1 MKSEDNQQ
9 EAVNAQ
15 VSINSENQ
23 ISGLYCL
30 NRSTGNSICKH
41 SGQQNIKPIKSIQKF
56 SNFKIDFSSFIYIF
70 LFCKGKNLLFDL
82 NKSFKFDLSLNKA
95 LSFQEVKMVLKI
107 VKPIQ
112 LLKLTY

>member
-30 NRSTGNSICKH
+30 YVCIDPLVTLMVSIVVNKINKSNPSKNSLILKL
-41 SGQQNIKPIKSIQKF
+41 
-56 SNFKIDFSSFIYIF
+56 IF
-70 LFCKGKNLLFDL
+70 LPLYIYSYFVREKNLLFDL
-82 NKSFKFDLSLNKA
+82 
-95 LSFQEVKMVLKI
+95 
-107 VKPIQ
+107 
-112 LLKLTY
+112 

>member
-30 NRSTGNSICKH
+30 YACIDPLVTLMYAVVNKILNQSNPSKNSLIL
-41 SGQQNIKPIKSIQKF
+41 QLIFLP
-56 SNFKIDFSSFIYIF
+56 IYIIYI
-70 LFCKGKNLLFDL
+70 LIL
-82 NKSFKFDLSLNKA
+82 
-95 LSFQEVKMVLKI
+95 
-107 VKPIQ
+107 
-112 LLKLTY
+112 

>member
-1 MKSEDNQQ
+1 MKIEDNQQ

-82 NKSFKFDLSLNKA
+82 NKSFKFDFFLNRA
-95 LSFQEVKMVLKI
+95 LSFQEVKMVLKA
-107 VKPIQ
+107 
-112 LLKLTY
+112 

>member
-30 NRSTGNSICKH
+30 YACIDPLVTLMVSIVVNKI
-41 SGQQNIKPIKSIQKF
+41 NKSNPSKN
-56 SNFKIDFSSFIYIF
+56 SNFKIDFSSFIYIYF
-70 LFCKGKNLLFDL
+70 YFVREKNLLFDL
-82 NKSFKFDLSLNKA
+82 
-95 LSFQEVKMVLKI
+95 
-107 VKPIQ
+107 
-112 LLKLTY
+112 

>member
-30 NRSTGNSICKH
+30 NRSTGNSICKL
-41 SGQQNIKPIKSIQKF
+41 SGQQNIKTNQIH
-56 SNFKIDFSSFIYIF
+56 
-70 LFCKGKNLLFDL
+70 
-82 NKSFKFDLSLNKA
+82 
-95 LSFQEVKMVLKI
+95 LKI
-107 VKPIQ
+107 
-112 LLKLTY
+112 L

>member
-30 NRSTGNSICKH
+30 NRSTGNSYVCIVVNKILN
-41 SGQQNIKPIKSIQKF
+41 Q
-56 SNFKIDFSSFIYIF
+56 SNPSKNSLILKLIF
-70 LFCKGKNLLFDL
+70 LPIDIYSYFVREKIYCLTLIRVLNLIF
-82 NKSFKFDLSLNKA
+82 F
-95 LSFQEVKMVLKI
+95 
-107 VKPIQ
+107 
-112 LLKLTY
+112 

>member
-30 NRSTGNSICKH
+30 YACIDPLVTLMVSIVV
-41 SGQQNIKPIKSIQKF
+41 N
-56 SNFKIDFSSFIYIF
+56 
-70 LFCKGKNLLFDL
+70 
-82 NKSFKFDLSLNKA
+82 
-95 LSFQEVKMVLKI
+95 
-107 VKPIQ
+107 
-112 LLKLTY
+112 

>member
-30 NRSTGNSICKH
+30 YACIDPLVTLMVSIVVNKINKSNPSKNSLILKL
-41 SGQQNIKPIKSIQKF
+41 IFLPLY
-56 SNFKIDFSSFIYIF
+56 IYIF
-70 LFCKGKNLLFDL
+70 IL
-82 NKSFKFDLSLNKA
+82 
-95 LSFQEVKMVLKI
+95 
-107 VKPIQ
+107 
-112 LLKLTY
+112 

>member
-30 NRSTGNSICKH
+30 NRSTDNSICKL
-41 SGQQNIKPIKSIQKF
+41 SGQQNTKP
-56 SNFKIDFSSFIYIF
+56 FKIDFSSYRYIF
-70 LFCKGKNLLFDL
+70 LFCKRKNLLFDL
-82 NKSFKFDLSLNKA
+82 NKSFKFDFFFKQS
-95 LSFQEVKMVLKI
+95 SFF
-107 VKPIQ
+107 PGG
-112 LLKLTY
+112 

>member
-30 NRSTGNSICKH
+30 NKSTGNSICKLIVVNKILN
-41 SGQQNIKPIKSIQKF
+41 Q
-56 SNFKIDFSSFIYIF
+56 SNPSKNSLILKLIF
-70 LFCKGKNLLFDL
+70 LPLYIYSYFVREKIYCLTLIRVLNLIF
-82 NKSFKFDLSLNKA
+82 F
-95 LSFQEVKMVLKI
+95 
-107 VKPIQ
+107 
-112 LLKLTY
+112 